1 MEPATIRRRRWATDT
16 DTIWEKISHS
26 TAKYSKTH
34 THTHETHN
42 THSGLSMW
50 MSSPAHSPRHGG
62 TRSTETQAKEKAE
75 QGNTA

>member
-34 THTHETHN
+34 THTRDTQHPFRP
-42 THSGLSMW
+42 LYVDVIA
-50 MSSPAHSPRHGG
+50 SPLAK
-62 TRSTETQAKEKAE
+62 TRRYTKH
-75 QGNTA
+75 